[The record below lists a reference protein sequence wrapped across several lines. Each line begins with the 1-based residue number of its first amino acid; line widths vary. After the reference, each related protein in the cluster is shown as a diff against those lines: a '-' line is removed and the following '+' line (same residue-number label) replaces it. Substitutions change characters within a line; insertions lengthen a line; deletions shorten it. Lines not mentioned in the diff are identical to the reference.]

1 MSATQSRIEVMRPVS
16 YVAVA
21 RNLTL
26 HALRVTRREF
36 IRSTPPLLRLQP
48 WAPVTDEAVPD
59 GGAWCVVCR
68 WRGDS
73 FKGIEHSE
81 SAVCPRCRSIA
92 RDRFLHLSL
101 LQRVPYRRELR
112 VLEMS
117 PRLGRGYQRA
127 MRRRVDYITSDYD
140 ERWHRGKLKLNLEK
154 LDLPDGSIDVLL
166 TAHVLEHVP
175 DTDAALAEIFR
186 VLRPSGNLLLQ
197 VPLLQT
203 ATAPPV
209 EPEFHE
215 DNSPVFWRFG
225 LDLTQRLRSQGFTTT
240 LLVTE
245 ELHHR
250 VVTRNAPPP
259 GWVSAEADAAGLV
272 MHADL
277 ADLTPVASQKVAR
290 RTGLAPWYLFAAW
303 HCVKP

>member
-1 MSATQSRIEVMRPVS
+1 VS
-16 YVAVA
+16 YVAAA

-36 IRSTPPLLRLQP
+36 IRSTPLFVRLQP
-48 WAPVTDEAVPD
+48 WVPVSDEAVPD
-59 GGAWCVVCR
+59 ARAWCVVCR

-73 FKGIEHSE
+73 FKGVEHSE

-101 LQRVPYRRELR
+101 LQQVPYRRELR

-117 PRLGRGYQRA
+117 PRLGKGYQRA
-127 MRRRVDYITSDYD
+127 MRRRVDYIASDYD
-140 ERWHRGKLKLNLEK
+140 ERWHRGKVKLNLQR
-154 LDLPDGSIDVLL
+154 LDLPNASVDVLL

-175 DTDAALAEIFR
+175 DTDAALAELFR
-186 VLRPSGNLLLQ
+186 VLRPGGNLLLQ

-203 ATAPPV
+203 VTAPPV

-225 LDLTQRLRSQGFTTT
+225 LDLTQRLRSQGFATT

-245 ELHHR
+245 ELHQR
-250 VVTRNAPPP
+250 VVTRTAPPP
-259 GWVSAEADAAGLV
+259 GSVSAEVDTAGLV
-272 MHADL
+272 MDADP
-277 ADLTPVASQKVAR
+277 ADLTVVASNKVAR
-290 RTGLAPWYLFAAW
+290 CTGLAPWYLFAAW